1 MKTLSEI
8 LECIERIAQSLS
20 VIHMFKD
27 TSFNQLLEKLE
38 PLIIQAIELE
48 LKQLLEPK
56 GV

>member
-27 TSFNQLLEKLE
+27 TSFNHLLEKLE
-38 PLIIQAIELE
+38 PLIIQAIECE

-56 GV
+56 SV